1 MKKTALETMSR
12 AIKKTCSLSERMN
25 KKDPLQHLSGLAVC
39 PVCGCFDRK
48 GMYRCSE
55 CGTFHA
61 GGIMD
66 EREAPPPSEQR
77 EQLDS
82 QPIVDPSVYSVGPNA
97 SIPEESFDESDDV
110 RSWEGGSTDFTFDE
124 SEEAP
129 VAKLSLPEGEVL
141 ANDED

>member
-1 MKKTALETMSR
+1 
-12 AIKKTCSLSERMN
+12 
-25 KKDPLQHLSGLAVC
+25 
-39 PVCGCFDRK
+39 
-48 GMYRCSE
+48 
-55 CGTFHA
+55 
-61 GGIMD
+61 MD

-77 EQLDS
+77 EQLES

-124 SEEAP
+124 SDEAP